1 MPKLNKL
8 SEDIA
13 ALPPEAQ
20 QLLCDFVA
28 LLKHRYPLS
37 SPTPPDTF
45 DWENEPFVG
54 MWSDR
59 PEMQDST
66 TWVQQVRH
74 QHWPS

>member
-1 MPKLNKL
+1 
-8 SEDIA
+8 
-13 ALPPEAQ
+13 
-20 QLLCDFVA
+20 
-28 LLKHRYPLS
+28 
-37 SPTPPDTF
+37 
-45 DWENEPFVG
+45 